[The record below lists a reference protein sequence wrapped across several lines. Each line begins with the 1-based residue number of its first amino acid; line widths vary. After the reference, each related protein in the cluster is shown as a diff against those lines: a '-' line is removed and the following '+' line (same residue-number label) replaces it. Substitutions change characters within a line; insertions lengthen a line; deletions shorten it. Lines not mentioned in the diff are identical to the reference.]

1 MSGAQIQ
8 LTLLLS
14 SCSSSFMEL
23 EGEGVADLLAGGDG
37 EVWAM
42 LGPAMFRLTC
52 PLSWDW
58 LMVVNWFRDII
69 PLGPFIVIMDFIT
82 MAGLG
87 GYWRRWPGPRFCNR
101 NEANAKRCLLGKKG
115 SNRAGKK
122 PPHSINLH
130 LLYLI
135 WPSVEF
141 QGNTL
146 GYLHDTRSHGAPS
159 WITCV
164 SLPKMKSGSFSALF
178 CGRWHVIKSHLR
190 CHMHDKLSW
199 HEWI

>member
-1 MSGAQIQ
+1 MLKQYTEIAARNKTRTRTNKGRNINAGDLHKLLLGVLPNILQRVVTDVLIQ

-37 EVWAM
+37 EVWVI
-42 LGPAMFRLTC
+42 LGPAILRLSG

-69 PLGPFIVIMDFIT
+69 PLGPFMVMMDFIT

-101 NEANAKRCLLGKKG
+101 
-115 SNRAGKK
+115 
-122 PPHSINLH
+122 
-130 LLYLI
+130 
-135 WPSVEF
+135 
-141 QGNTL
+141 
-146 GYLHDTRSHGAPS
+146 
-159 WITCV
+159 
-164 SLPKMKSGSFSALF
+164 
-178 CGRWHVIKSHLR
+178 
-190 CHMHDKLSW
+190 
-199 HEWI
+199 